1 MISSPLWSNIQH
13 VRWQCS
19 DRNTLSISLKLAGS
33 YYSMGVKPCCWTSF
47 GSYHASFWSEWIT
60 VVTDDWTGVYTAW
73 LFNFFQRFTLQIN
86 CSKAQIIWHWKL
98 SSVSFKKNPQLAPL
112 WKQQNCRWKNLH
124 ITRYLGILFWL
135 WSSSLQYLHK
145 KEMVSDCLLDIK
157 CRYGSC
163 FPLHHIA
170 KEHF

>member
-1 MISSPLWSNIQH
+1 MTVFRQKY
-13 VRWQCS
+13 
-19 DRNTLSISLKLAGS
+19 SISLKLAGS
-33 YYSMGVKPCCWTSF
+33 YYSTGVKPCCWTSF

-73 LFNFFQRFTLQIN
+73 LLNFFQRFTLQL
-86 CSKAQIIWHWKL
+86 QQ
-98 SSVSFKKNPQLAPL
+98 SSNYMTPKTEFRFFQKNPQLVPL